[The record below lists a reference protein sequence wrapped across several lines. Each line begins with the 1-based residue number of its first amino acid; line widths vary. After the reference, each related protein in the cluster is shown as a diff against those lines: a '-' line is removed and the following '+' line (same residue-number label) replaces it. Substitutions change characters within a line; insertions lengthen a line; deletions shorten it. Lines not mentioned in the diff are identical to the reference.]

1 MAAVAT
7 LPKPE
12 HLVILEDVSWETYER
27 LLAENNP
34 GRGKRFTYDNGTLQI
49 MVLSYRREHPNR
61 KLALIVE
68 LVSMEWELDIEAT
81 GSITIKRPDLYKG
94 FEPDSCFYIQNAGAL
109 RGKSELDFTV
119 DPAPDLVIEVDITTD
134 SMNKFPIF
142 AAVGVPEVW
151 RFDGERVS
159 IHLARESGYVEA
171 AVSQVMKPLTA
182 ELLTSFLRTSFEED
196 RPQWIRRLRK
206 WAREARPSTH

>member
-7 LPKPE
+7 LPKAE
-12 HLVILEDVSWETYER
+12 HLVVLEDVSWETYER

-34 GRGKRFTYDNGTLQI
+34 GRGKRFTYDTGTLQI
-49 MVLSYRREHPNR
+49 MVLSFRHESPNR
-61 KLALIVE
+61 QLAAIVE
-68 LVSMEWELDIEAT
+68 LVAMEWELDIKLT
-81 GSITIKRPDLYKG
+81 GSVTVKRPDLYKG
-94 FEPDSCFYIQNAGAL
+94 FEPDSSFYIRNAGAI
-109 RGKSELDFTV
+109 RGKAELDFAI

-151 RFDGERVS
+151 RFDGDRVA
-159 IHLARESGYVEA
+159 IHLARGSGYVEA
-171 AVSQVMKPLTA
+171 AISEMLAPLSS

-196 RPQWIRRLRK
+196 RPQWIRQLRK